1 MFDNRKRRLAMEALM
16 LGTLIVR
23 GVQLGDEIHRLYKAH
38 KPKHALGFAQA
49 ERKLWYDVSRLRPR
63 SSNRRSRSSL

>member
-1 MFDNRKRRLAMEALM
+1 MNPKRRMAMEALM

-38 KPKHALGFAQA
+38 KPKHALGFAQD
-49 ERKLWYDVSRLRPR
+49 ERKRWYDVSRLRTQSR
-63 SSNRRSRSSL
+63 SRRARSSL